1 MKKLLLIV
9 SVITVFSLALGAC
22 GPSAATAT
30 EEAGQTEA
38 APPSGQEGAAGLSD
52 APATEAPTDV
62 PIKTVD
68 LVGPPMEV
76 GSKYMFVDGTVLV
89 AVPGGEF
96 TMGYNFADNPER
108 KITVGDFWA
117 YATKV
122 TNRQYAMCVAAGK
135 CTPPDPEK
143 APNFGVVEFTN
154 FPVTGVTHTQAAEY
168 CGFVKGHLPT
178 EAQWEKLARGPEAN
192 IFPWGN
198 GAPSCGLTNYAL
210 CKGQTTSVNDY
221 PTGKSYYEA
230 WDMAG
235 NVREWVADWY
245 SPVYNVENPVAD
257 PLGPELGEKRSVR
270 GSSYAD
276 SANITIAA
284 HRFSLDP
291 NETSED
297 LGFRCVV
304 NEPDPST
311 LFAPWCELIG
321 YAGMGP
327 DGSPAQCTPEVKCNN
342 VNISVSQFCEPG
354 QQSYSVVTLEV
365 VDTPPS
371 SWDSNPPA
379 GCSPIDETAEKK
391 KYLCTVDS
399 SASATGSC
407 EDTVKCAATCPMNYN
422 KVGDSC
428 VWDGSGTSGTEC
440 LPGATYDPLTQCC
453 TATPGSGVDFGL
465 CPAGF
470 YDVNGVC
477 VPNPKGTIKTVSTVV
492 DVIDNC
498 SPPTDDPG
506 NPGDDPGDPGGG
518 DPGGG
523 GCVPIQCKTYEVFD
537 MATCSCIP

>member
-1 MKKLLLIV
+1 MKKFLMIV
-9 SVITVFSLALGAC
+9 SVLTVLTLALGAC
-22 GPSAATAT
+22 GPTAT
-30 EEAGQTEA
+30 STEAPQTEETQ
-38 APPSGQEGAAGLSD
+38 PSGQSATADGSEQ
-52 APATEAPTDV
+52 PTEAPTDV
-62 PIKTVD
+62 AIKTVD

-108 KITVGDFWA
+108 KITVGDFWI
-117 YATKV
+117 YSTKV

-143 APNFGVVEFTN
+143 APNFGTVEFTN

-178 EAQWEKLARGPEAN
+178 EAQWEKAARGPEGN

-198 GAPSCGLTNYAL
+198 GAPTCSLTNYAL
-210 CKGQTTSVNDY
+210 CKGQSTSVNDY
-221 PTGKSYYEA
+221 PDGKSFYEA
-230 WDMAG
+230 WDMSG

-245 SPVYNVENPVAD
+245 SPVYNVDSPVAD

-276 SANITIAA
+276 SANMTIAA

-291 NETSED
+291 NESSED
-297 LGFRCVV
+297 VGFRCVIG
-304 NEPDPST
+304 EPDPST
-311 LFAPWCELIG
+311 LFAPWCELVG
-321 YAGMGP
+321 YAGTGP
-327 DGSPAQCTPEVKCNN
+327 DGTPGSCTPEVKCNG

-354 QQSYSVVTLEV
+354 KESYSVVTLEV
-365 VDTPPS
+365 VDTPPD
-371 SWDSNPPA
+371 SWEANPPA
-379 GCSPIDETAEKK
+379 GCSVIDETAEKK

-407 EDTVKCAATCPMNYN
+407 VDTVQCAATCPMNYN
-422 KVGDSC
+422 KVGDKC
-428 VWDGSGTSGTEC
+428 VWDGSGTSGTDC

-453 TATPGSGVDFGL
+453 TATPGMGVDFGL

-470 YDVNGVC
+470 YNVNGVC
-477 VPNPKGTIKTVSTVV
+477 VPNPKGTVKSVTSVV
-492 DVIDNC
+492 DVIENC
-498 SPPTDDPG
+498 AVPTDDP
-506 NPGDDPGDPGGG
+506 NDPGDEP
-518 DPGGG
+518 DNPGGG
-523 GCVPIQCKTYEVFD
+523 GCTPPSKPCQTWETYD
-537 MATCSCIP
+537 PATCTCIP